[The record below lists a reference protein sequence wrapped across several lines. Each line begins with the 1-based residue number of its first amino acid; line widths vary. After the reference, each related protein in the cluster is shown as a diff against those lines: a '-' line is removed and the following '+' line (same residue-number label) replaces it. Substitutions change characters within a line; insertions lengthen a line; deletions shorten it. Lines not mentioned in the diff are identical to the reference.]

1 MELVGYRFFFL
12 ITSLVLVILAMVSP
26 YINIEADISRYAAE
40 AMAGAYLEQYVR
52 LQVMGAVAVACILVE
67 LVELF
72 CAVSLLLR
80 PWHAISIVLHMFQTF
95 LLTWY
100 LIVGWPVWVFQVTC
114 VLFNVLPAIAT
125 ATILLAVFWQD
136 VGTLVNR
143 CLL

>member
-12 ITSLVLVILAMVSP
+12 VTSLVLLILAMVAP
-26 YINIEADISRYAAE
+26 YLNIEADISGYAAE
-40 AMAGAYLEQYVR
+40 AMAGAYLEQYLR

-67 LVELF
+67 FAELF

-80 PWHAISIVLHMFQTF
+80 PWHVVSTVLHMFQTF

-100 LIVGWPVWVFQVTC
+100 IIGGWPVWVFELTC
-114 VLFNVLPAIAT
+114 VLFNVLPAVAT